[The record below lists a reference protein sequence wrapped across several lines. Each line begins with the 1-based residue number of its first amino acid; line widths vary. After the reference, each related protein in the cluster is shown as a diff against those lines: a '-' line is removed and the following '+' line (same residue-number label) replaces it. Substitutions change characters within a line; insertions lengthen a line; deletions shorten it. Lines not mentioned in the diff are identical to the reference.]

1 LKGFLFILCSFF
13 ILSSCDKGSTCD
25 NCGDLF
31 NGSTTFK
38 VSQND
43 LMKFEGLA
51 KIDGIDIGTCIQGN
65 IYQDD
70 LILSSVIILDD
81 CCCEI

>member
-1 LKGFLFILCSFF
+1 VKVFPFILYS
-13 ILSSCDKGSTCD
+13 ILFLLSCDKGSSCD

-31 NGSTTFK
+31 NGSTILK

-43 LMKFEGLA
+43 LMKYEGLA
-51 KIDGIDIGTCIQGN
+51 KIDGINIGTCIQGN
-65 IYQDD
+65 IYQQD
-70 LILSSVIILDD
+70 LILSSVKILDD

>member
-1 LKGFLFILCSFF
+1 MIKLVFLQER
-13 ILSSCDKGSTCD
+13 
-25 NCGDLF
+25 
-31 NGSTTFK
+31 
-38 VSQND
+38 SQND